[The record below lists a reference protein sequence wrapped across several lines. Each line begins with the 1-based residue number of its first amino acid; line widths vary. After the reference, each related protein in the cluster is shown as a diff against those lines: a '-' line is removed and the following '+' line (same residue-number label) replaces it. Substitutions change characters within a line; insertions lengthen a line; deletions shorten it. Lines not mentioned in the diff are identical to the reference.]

1 MKTFS
6 DIPLSISPPLQDPLL
21 CAGRFSTPSDLNM
34 NTFSETSPERCGSLL
49 DSGEGRLAETTLKY
63 P

>member
-1 MKTFS
+1 MKTFY
-6 DIPLSISPPLQDPLL
+6 DIPLSISASVQDALL
-21 CAGRFSTPSDLNM
+21 CADRFSTPNDLKR
-34 NTFSETSPERCGSLL
+34 NTFSETSPERCGRLL